1 MPTPH
6 DYYNEYGEPRMKS
19 KYNSRTYVDEHDLIA
34 NDAKSQLPLVSSIG
48 AGPQGQGVY
57 PEIIKDSEGDFRF
70 VLKSDVTN
78 EVLMESPNLNGGFI
92 YATQPYHDFVSGES
106 TYLDIHVVHGTTV
119 KTYSIEIPPGAVG
132 SRWFVATEDVDWND
146 TFVYEFIENDLMY
159 DGRTEWSDKPHPRPN
174 DFVLFKAA
182 DTNELIFGNVEA
194 NEDGKVTVTARNKI
208 GVAIPEMNEDGN
220 WTINGHDTGIKAT
233 GPEGPQGPKGDTGP
247 QGEQGIKGDTGERG
261 PKGDAGKDGK
271 DGKDGKPA
279 TVRIGNVET
288 LQPGSNASASISHDP
303 STNTSTLNLGIPQ
316 GTAGKAINIR
326 GGIWRI
332 EYLPRFQDTPVNDA
346 FIVYDDDKQFDLY
359 IRGSIAVQADDG
371 GPWTV
376 VENWQGKPGSSVRY
390 MIPPRI
396 MVSEVG
402 ESIEISTAEASVVFE
417 YSDYLADDDLVIDS
431 EGNVGIISSAED
443 NSGTYVITTIGSIS
457 SGGLSSVTWDDVQDK
472 PDSVT
477 KTFIMTEYTGNG
489 YGVGLV
495 PAGAQSSSGDLNFLT
510 GRGWIKD
517 PTYAIHLYGDYNNE
531 SVDNR
536 TISAFSENRFTY
548 AGTAASSYQGMYVY
562 FSKGYKGSGL
572 SLNITDA
579 KGVTRSL
586 PVYSDYDKKNRIKKI
601 KENTIAHVIGC
612 RLNDATS
619 GYWVLDNVS
628 YEDVDIDSYGDTGGI
643 HPVSTYGFIMQRSDG
658 SFYKIPISD
667 AVFTGRDSYHGLV
680 PSISGGN
687 KESQFLAGDG
697 KWREIILPELPLSIA
712 NGGTGNPDGSAT
724 TIKSGLVPPLGING
738 QVLGIKDGKAK
749 WITMEVDN
757 GDEEF
762 EANVEIVK
770 GLISEWAQ
778 DNLGALA
785 KKDQIDASSDIN
797 GIVPVSKG
805 GTNKASWNSGGILY
819 ASSSGVINTTTA
831 LNGAVYKNG
840 VGNPVIG
847 TLPTSY
853 GGTGKTDGSNLL
865 PDIPNDGNKF
875 LNGNRQWSDIPK
887 PDLSGYATKS
897 ELSDYATKDELS
909 DYVTQDEFSQEKSA
923 CRSRYDLLKS
933 DVDSDHSTIVQTSTN
948 LTSHTI
954 KFEQFKSST
963 ETALDRLG
971 TKNAE
976 LEDSLAQSSSDILDL
991 QRKTDGITTSLTKAV
1006 DNITAL
1012 ESTLD
1017 TLNVATVSETKQ
1029 YFGLS

>member
-19 KYNSRTYVDEHDLIA
+19 KHNSRTYVDEHDLIA

-220 WTINGHDTGIKAT
+220 WTINGRDTGIKAT

-390 MIPPRI
+390 MVPPRI

-443 NSGTYVITTIGSIS
+443 NSGTYVITTIG
-457 SGGLSSVTWDDVQDK
+457 VMNDTDWDRIKNK

-477 KTFIMTEYTGNG
+477 HVFLNTEYTESG
-489 YGVGLV
+489 YGEGLV
-495 PAGAQSSSGDLNFLT
+495 PSGGINSSGGLNFLT

-517 PTYAIHLYGDYNNE
+517 PTYAVYLYGDYNGE
-531 SVDNR
+531 SAEDRN
-536 TISAFSENRFTY
+536 ISCFSENRFTY
-548 AGTAASSYQGMYVY
+548 VGTSASNYQGIYVY
-562 FSKGYKGSGL
+562 FYRGYKGNGL

-579 KGVTRSL
+579 MGTTRNY
-586 PVYSDYDKKNRIKKI
+586 PVYSDYDKRNRVKKI
-601 KENTIAHVIGC
+601 KENTIAHFIGC
-612 RLNDATS
+612 RLNS
-619 GYWVLDNVS
+619 NGEGYWILDNVS
-628 YEDVDIDSYGDTGGI
+628 DADIDIDSYGDTGGI
-643 HPVSTYGFIMQRSDG
+643 HPVSTYGFILQRSDG

-667 AVFTGRDSYHGLV
+667 AVFTGKDSYHGLV
-680 PSISGGN
+680 PSITGDGKESKFLAGDGTWKEVGASEVDLVTSENNGIVPKYPSVNGYKFVFHDGRWDPLSNLIDDVSGNNYFSGNIVFKSGANLTAVPMNNIVYSGGACGLVPDN
-687 KESQFLAGDG
+687 FSDDRASQFLAGDG
-697 KWREIILPELPLSIA
+697 AWKEIDTSGSDANVFRQFESGDWAELDDGIYIC
-712 NGGTGNPDGSAT
+712 TG
-724 TIKSGLVPPLGING
+724 ISGN
-738 QVLGIKDGKAK
+738 QYY
-749 WITMEVDN
+749 DN
-757 GDEEF
+757 GIINRSNRYSYILQGGSILIKLSVSDEYQGQQITASYVVVF
-762 EANVEIVK
+762 HTIPDPSSSSGYLA
-770 GLISEWAQ
+770 ISSSA
-778 DNLGALA
+778 
-785 KKDQIDASSDIN
+785 ASSDGMRLPWNTFSECLIIDKIDKLIN
-797 GIVPVSKG
+797 SMIDDIDRSISSK
-805 GTNKASWNSGGILY
+805 
-819 ASSSGVINTTTA
+819 
-831 LNGAVYKNG
+831 
-840 VGNPVIG
+840 
-847 TLPTSY
+847 
-853 GGTGKTDGSNLL
+853 
-865 PDIPNDGNKF
+865 
-875 LNGNRQWSDIPK
+875 
-887 PDLSGYATKS
+887 
-897 ELSDYATKDELS
+897 
-909 DYVTQDEFSQEKSA
+909 
-923 CRSRYDLLKS
+923 
-933 DVDSDHSTIVQTSTN
+933 
-948 LTSHTI
+948 
-954 KFEQFKSST
+954 
-963 ETALDRLG
+963 
-971 TKNAE
+971 
-976 LEDSLAQSSSDILDL
+976 
-991 QRKTDGITTSLTKAV
+991 
-1006 DNITAL
+1006 
-1012 ESTLD
+1012 
-1017 TLNVATVSETKQ
+1017 VATVSETLE
-1029 YFGLS
+1029 YLNS